1 MCEYRKLDCGIVIR
15 LNPDGTS
22 DWPYGPRKGTARVEG
37 VPASETEFKRQ
48 QAFVWQ
54 MFTQLLDDFAGFVVQ
69 LSDEEYDVAFAAFGY
84 ALLTYDN
91 KRGTSIHG
99 YAWRMAK
106 YAIAALRKQ
115 SAQAAASYLEEHQG
129 AENFIGQI
137 EANVDILRY
146 KAELSR
152 EQWQLLLARFDSYLS
167 YDEIAR
173 EFGYASRT
181 TAMNKVAQAL
191 AVCRQRAFP

>member
-1 MCEYRKLDCGIVIR
+1 MEYRKLECGIVIR
-15 LNPDGTS
+15 LNADGTS
-22 DWPYGPRKGTARVEG
+22 DWPYGPRKGTARIEG
-37 VPASETEFKRQ
+37 AQASADEFTRQ
-48 QAFVWQ
+48 QQFVWC
-54 MFTQLLDDFAGFVVQ
+54 MYDPLLTDFSDFLAQ

-84 ALLTYDN
+84 AILTYD
-91 KRGTSIHG
+91 KDRGASIQG
-99 YAWRMAK
+99 YAWRMAR
-106 YAIAALRKQ
+106 YAIASFRKAD
-115 SAQAAASYLEEHQG
+115 SAAASHLEEHQG

-137 EANVDILRY
+137 EANVDIYRY

-173 EFGYASRT
+173 EFGYGSRT

-191 AVCRQRAFP
+191 AVCRQMPQ